1 MVYHKEFS
9 GTGSCHSDV
18 DETNKNKVVHLTN
31 ITTIQLKKT
40 THEMLISLG
49 YMGESFDDVVNR
61 LAKDHKEVD
70 KYINRYISGSKGKCI
85 SKVILGHP
93 IIANHKFDINNKCTK
108 CGIQGPIKVNLIND
122 EFVIEPGEV

>member
-1 MVYHKEFS
+1 MAYSKQFL

-18 DETNKNKVVHLTN
+18 DKRTKTTAVEG

-49 YMGESFDDVVNR
+49 YKGESFDDVVNR
-61 LAKDHKEVD
+61 LAKDHEEVD

-85 SKVILGHP
+85 CKVFFGRP
-93 IIANHKFDINNKCTK
+93 VIANHKFDINNKCTK

-122 EFVIEPGEV
+122 KFVIELAEV

>member
-1 MVYHKEFS
+1 MAYLKEFL

-18 DETNKNKVVHLTN
+18 AKITKTTVLEG

-61 LAKDHKEVD
+61 LAEDHGEVD
-70 KYINRYISGSKGKCI
+70 KYIKRYISGSKGKCI
-85 SKVILGHP
+85 CKVVLGRP
-93 IIANHKFDINNKCTK
+93 IIANHKFDSNNKCTK

-122 EFVIEPGEV
+122 KFVIEPGEV